1 MKRDPVV
8 ALEIGTQRTVMCVGE
23 PDDNDRIRVI
33 GIGTYPTTGV
43 RKGQIVDFLQVS
55 KGVEAA
61 RVEAENRSEIDIF
74 QTLIAA
80 TGGHIEGIP
89 FHEVLPIEAPDK
101 IVRRVDINELNEI
114 LSSPPMDPEK
124 VLLHTLYQ
132 SYTADDNQYGIEN
145 PEGMTCKMLS
155 RSVINIQGDRNRI
168 DNLKR
173 VVSDLKMDVLDI
185 AFDGVAAALAVL
197 TAAQKRDGVLLIDLG
212 AGTTTAMSFY
222 GKMITDVFCLGV
234 GGEHI
239 THDIATGFNIP
250 VLRAEE
256 VKCRHGSA
264 LVNIEEA
271 KGRIELPGE
280 VGFGSRTISSKSLQ
294 VIINARMD
302 ELFKIIRTRLD
313 EHGCLCQLGAGV
325 VLTGGGAYLRGVTQL
340 AERIFGTP
348 CRLGVPINV
357 DGFEDVEKPASYATI
372 AGLIKYGF
380 DANNLPAA
388 KSGLGSFFKNL
399 WGG

>member
-1 MKRDPVV
+1 MKRDIVV
-8 ALEIGTQRTVMCVGE
+8 ALEIGTQRTVICVGE

-33 GIGTYPTTGV
+33 GMGTYPTTGV

-55 KGVEAA
+55 QGVEAA
-61 RVEAENRSEIDIF
+61 RVEAEKISEIDIF

-89 FHEVLPIEAPDK
+89 YHEVMPIESSDK
-101 IVRRVDINELNEI
+101 VVRKIEMNELDDI
-114 LSSPPMDPEK
+114 LSQPPMDPEK
-124 VLLHTLYQ
+124 VLLHTLDQ
-132 SYTADDNQYGIEN
+132 SYSVDDQHGIEN
-145 PEGMTCKMLS
+145 PEGMKCKMLA
-155 RSVINIQGDRNRI
+155 RSVINIQGQKNRI

-173 VVSDLKMDVLDI
+173 VVSDLKMDVRDI

-212 AGTTTAMSFY
+212 AGTTSAMTFY
-222 GKMITDVFCLGV
+222 GRMIADVFCLGV
-234 GGEHI
+234 GGDHV

-250 VLRAEE
+250 VIRAEA
-256 VKCRHGSA
+256 VKCKYGSA
-264 LVNIEEA
+264 LVNSAEA
-271 KGRIELPGE
+271 KGRIELPEE
-280 VGFGSRTISSKSLQ
+280 VGFDQRSISAKSLQ

-313 EHGCLCQLGAGV
+313 EHGLLCQLGAGV

-340 AERIFGTP
+340 AERVFGMP
-348 CRLGVPINV
+348 CRIGAPINV
-357 DGFEDVEKPASYATI
+357 DGFENLEKPAAYATI

-380 DANNLPAA
+380 DANNQLSA
-388 KSGLGSFFKNL
+388 KAGFGSFIKNL